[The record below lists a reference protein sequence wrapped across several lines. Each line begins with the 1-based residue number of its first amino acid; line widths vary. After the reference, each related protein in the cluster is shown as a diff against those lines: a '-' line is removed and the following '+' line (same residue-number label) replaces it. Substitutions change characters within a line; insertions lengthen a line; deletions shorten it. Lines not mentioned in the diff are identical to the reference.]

1 MLRAVVFD
9 LWNTL
14 VHSRGGD
21 PFKHLKAFMSPEQ
34 AVHLEAMERDAMS
47 RCCESAEAF
56 LQGWRVLLG
65 LSDQQ
70 HRAMAAVLR
79 DAASDAE
86 CYPETLQA
94 LKETRRLGRLAL
106 LSNTQSYDLEFLER
120 LGLSA
125 LLPNRYLS
133 AEMGY
138 LKPEAGAFEMVQER
152 LGLFPGE
159 LAMVGDSWHSDI
171 QGALEAGWTALW
183 LNREGRP
190 RPEHDPSAEL
200 VEISHLGQ
208 VPAAIAALQ
217 AGARCGT
224 CLG

>member
-1 MLRAVVFD
+1 MLRGVVFD

-21 PFKHLKAFMSPEQ
+21 PFKHLQVFMTPAQ

-47 RCCESAEAF
+47 RHYDSAEVF

-65 LSDQQ
+65 LSSEQ
-70 HRAMAAVLR
+70 HLAMARVLQ

-86 CYPETLQA
+86 VYPEVPQA
-94 LKETRRLGRLAL
+94 LLETRQLARVAL

-120 LGLSA
+120 LGLTA
-125 LLPNRYLS
+125 ILPHQFLS
-133 AEMGY
+133 AETGAM
-138 LKPEAGAFEMVQER
+138 KPEPGAFEAVQR
-152 LGLFPGE
+152 HMGLFPGE

-171 QGALEAGWTALW
+171 EGALAAGWTALW
-183 LNREGRP
+183 VNRDGRP
-190 RPEHDPSAEL
+190 RPEHDPDAEL
-200 VEISHLGQ
+200 VEIRDLSQ